1 MNKIISLTTAQYR
14 MLGRAI
20 RGEKLPVANF
30 HGPTASALARKGCW
44 RHHGAYWAYTDL
56 GKRVHASRGL
66 WLIGRK
72 GDEPSCDWFPRRL
85 AEKEASSC

>member
-1 MNKIISLTTAQYR
+1 MNSTHGCCVDKVCNARTCMQ
-14 MLGRAI
+14 
-20 RGEKLPVANF
+20 LPATRTCADCAHF
-30 HGPTASALARKGCW
+30 RRCK
-44 RHHGAYWAYTDL
+44 
-56 GKRVHASRGL
+56 